1 VTRRRTTLP
10 LLLSALLV
18 TLATTTSAAFAQDRQ
33 ETEYAVY
40 SAVLRQVVLKDGWG
54 GHPGGTRTPIGRLV
68 ILSDVRPGGGS
79 SDRVRARLPSL
90 DSTIAADF
98 ARKSEAKPI
107 ERQFQ
112 DVGPYELLTRAELA
126 ALPMDHDWKGFY
138 ERFPDAPGFVTFSQ
152 VGFNRASTEAVVVMS
167 HTRAGLW
174 GHSTAYRL
182 RKTDDGWV
190 ITESVLLRQS

>member
-1 VTRRRTTLP
+1 VNRHRTALP

-18 TLATTTSAAFAQDRQ
+18 ALATTTSAASAQDRQ
-33 ETEYAVY
+33 TDEYAVY
-40 SAVLRQVVLKDGWG
+40 SAVLRQVVLKDGWAG
-54 GHPGGTRTPIGRLV
+54 IPGGTRTPIGRLV
-68 ILSDVRPGGGS
+68 ILSDVRTGGGT
-79 SDRVRARLPSL
+79 SDVVRARLPSL
-90 DSTIAADF
+90 DSTITADF
-98 ARKSEAKPI
+98 ARKQEAKPI

-126 ALPMDHDWKGFY
+126 ALPMTHDWKPFY

-152 VGFNRASTEAVVVMS
+152 VGFNRASTEALTIMS
-167 HTRAGLW
+167 HSRAGLW